1 MYQMRRGHVPQIS
14 ISDDNH
20 HVTEAIGDLYG
31 GDSDTET
38 SRRSSRPLSFVPSP
52 NGDLIQSFGAFEPFD
67 PFPAAPPARSPLRPQ
82 MAPSSSST
90 STSPPPASTP
100 SIAVPQKRTSVSH
113 GGSPKSP
120 LSPPLSRNNS
130 DTASQQFPLND
141 LDYESSPA
149 GLAQELSNLQAIRR
163 MSMGVNNADPDLP
176 SFKSNGP
183 PSPPAASD
191 DEDPAKLFWVP
202 ARLHPELAPMEFKTF
217 IEEKVNT
224 IRRRSGD
231 SDSLSPD
238 GALGRQ
244 GSGGGLRR
252 KKSMLSRQI
261 DSGSGYKDGA
271 ERLER
276 QRSGHQ
282 PNGGLTDLQEIEH
295 LVDDPANVV
304 RRMSLK
310 GAAGDSEA
318 GAEGEGSMAPGK
330 FGGIGTLK
338 RSTRTTYRR
347 GSLRKGGPPLSR
359 RLVTRQAETDTEDS
373 PATSP
378 TQSSIPDVPPLPLA
392 RVQSEPVNGS
402 FEGPSNFSRPR
413 RRSPPS
419 AEARPGSADDYS
431 MPTSSEK
438 APEEQA
444 RPQQRKFHSRIASN
458 GRTSA
463 HLPGY
468 NQPPTLQSPVP
479 QIIETPPP
487 QEERKQQ
494 FMPPERHSSRQPP
507 PPQQQPNGPRNYPQQ
522 QPPTQNRQNRH
533 AQAAQASPIKPA
545 QSFDDLVQHPAPL
558 PGNSTRTDNLSIIPN
573 LPEEKKADKKGKDKK
588 DDAPR
593 KTSWGWFSGGDKE
606 KEKDK
611 KEKEKDKEER
621 EKELAKKVKNKLSK
635 PQEKGHDD
643 TRLDVLQTSI
653 QGAGRGRESVVL
665 DRNNLKLEE
674 ERKKESNR
682 KTSSDGKKEKEPG
695 LLSSIFGGGK
705 KKGDKETS
713 HKKAS
718 SRGLSPEP
726 PPKVKIPD
734 IDYNWTRFSILEER
748 AIYRMAHIKL
758 ANPRRELYSQVL
770 LSNFMYSYLAK
781 VQQMHPQIQIGN
793 SKQARQAKKEQ
804 QQQQPQSQ
812 QQQSQNQHQQQQPQS
827 PQSPQQQQQQQPEE
841 FAQYQRYQ
849 QVSTFS
855 TSFPI
860 VYSRHHSSNRTKVS
874 GATSGRVY
882 SSNSKAMLGHDNR
895 KRMVTML
902 KTSMA
907 IHTIKVRAIL
917 TTLNTTRMGV
927 VVAVIALQ
935 TLKST
940 WAKVAGKATTITRTR
955 TRAAEE
961 ETMTCG
967 STTDIRRDCSK
978 QASAQKCPRM
988 RKSYGSLPTMPTSS
1002 CSEHDS
1008 STHRIFFILYYIFF
1022 LLLIFPYIV

>member
-1 MYQMRRGHVPQIS
+1 MMANDRARELERMYQMRRGHVPQIS

-31 GDSDTET
+31 GDSDTEP

-52 NGDLIQSFGAFEPFD
+52 NGDLIHSLGAFEPFD

-82 MAPSSSST
+82 MAPSSTSSSSSLT
-90 STSPPPASTP
+90 PSTAAAPPPVST
-100 SIAVPQKRTSVSH
+100 
-113 GGSPKSP
+113 PKSP
-120 LSPPLSRNNS
+120 VSPPLSRNNS
-130 DTASQQFPLND
+130 DTAEQQFPLND

-183 PSPPAASD
+183 PSPPATSD
-191 DEDPAKLFWVP
+191 DDDPAKLFWVP

-217 IEEKVNT
+217 IEDKVNT

-282 PNGGLTDLQEIEH
+282 PNGGLADLQEIEQ
-295 LVDDPANVV
+295 LVEDPASVA

-310 GAAGDSEA
+310 GAGGDSEA
-318 GAEGEGSMAPGK
+318 GAEGESSMAPGK

-392 RVQSEPVNGS
+392 RVQSEPVNGT
-402 FEGPSNFSRPR
+402 FEGHSNFSRPR
-413 RRSPPS
+413 RRSPPG

-431 MPTSSEK
+431 TPPAEK
-438 APEEQA
+438 APEEQP

-463 HLPGY
+463 YLPGY

-507 PPQQQPNGPRNYPQQ
+507 PPQQQPNGPRNYPPQ
-522 QPPTQNRQNRH
+522 QPSTQNRQNRH

-558 PGNSTRTDNLSIIPN
+558 PGNTTRTDNLSIIPN
-573 LPEEKKADKKGKDKK
+573 LPEEKKTDKKGKDKK
-588 DDAPR
+588 EDAPR

-606 KEKDK
+606 KEKEKKDK
-611 KEKEKDKEER
+611 DKDKEKDKDKDKDER

-635 PQEKGHDD
+635 TQEKGHDD

-653 QGAGRGRESVVL
+653 QGGGRGRESVVL
-665 DRNNLKLEE
+665 DRDNLKLEE

-682 KTSSDGKKEKEPG
+682 KTSGEGKKEKEPG

-718 SRGLSPEP
+718 LRGLSPEP
-726 PPKVKIPD
+726 PPKIKIPD

-804 QQQQPQSQ
+804 QQQQPQAP
-812 QQQSQNQHQQQQPQS
+812 QQQSQGQQQQQQQPQ
-827 PQSPQQQQQQQPEE
+827 PQSPQHQQQQPEE

-849 QVSTFS
+849 QQQQDQGERSNEWSGTQQQQQQ
-855 TSFPI
+855 PQQNNAG
-860 VYSRHHSSNRTKVS
+860 SRQSQENGHHAQNQHGNAYNQSPRDSHHSQHTANGAS
-874 GATSGRVY
+874 GGGY
-882 SSNSKAMLGHDNR
+882 S
-895 KRMVTML
+895 
-902 KTSMA
+902 
-907 IHTIKVRAIL
+907 
-917 TTLNTTRMGV
+917 
-927 VVAVIALQ
+927 
-935 TLKST
+935 
-940 WAKVAGKATTITRTR
+940 VAGTQNYLGQGSHYGYNNHSDSDQSS
-955 TRAAEE
+955 RADDD
-961 ETMTCG
+961 MW
-967 STTDIRRDCSK
+967 
-978 QASAQKCPRM
+978 
-988 RKSYGSLPTMPTSS
+988 
-1002 CSEHDS
+1002 
-1008 STHRIFFILYYIFF
+1008 
-1022 LLLIFPYIV
+1022 

>member
-1 MYQMRRGHVPQIS
+1 MVSAQQERERRPDEGPARTPISTLRVLAADHTSAPLQANDRARELERVYQMRRGHVPQIS

-31 GDSDTET
+31 GDSDTES
-38 SRRSSRPLSFVPSP
+38 SRRSSRPLSFIPSP
-52 NGDLIQSFGAFEPFD
+52 NGDSIQSTGAFEPFD
-67 PFPAAPPARSPLRPQ
+67 PFPHAPPARSPLRPQ
-82 MAPSSSST
+82 MAPSR
-90 STSPPPASTP
+90 SPPAGAHGSGSGSAGIP
-100 SIAVPQKRTSVSH
+100 VPQKRTSFSH
-113 GGSPKSP
+113 HHGSPQSP
-120 LSPPLSRNNS
+120 LSPPLSRTNS
-130 DTASQQFPLND
+130 DTASQPFPLND

-176 SFKSNGP
+176 SFKSSNGP
-183 PSPPAASD
+183 PSPPATA
-191 DEDPAKLFWVP
+191 EEADPEKLFWVP

-244 GSGGGLRR
+244 ASGGGLRR

-261 DSGSGYKDGA
+261 DSGAGYKDGA

-282 PNGGLTDLQEIEH
+282 PNGGLPDLQELEH
-295 LVDDPANVV
+295 IAEDPADMV
-304 RRMSLK
+304 RRMSISAK
-310 GAAGDSEA
+310 GIGSDGEA
-318 GAEGEGSMAPGK
+318 GNNVSMAPGK

-338 RSTRTTYRR
+338 RSTHTTYRR

-373 PATSP
+373 PNTSP
-378 TQSSIPDVPPLPLA
+378 THSNEPDVPPLPGLG
-392 RVQSEPVNGS
+392 RVQSEPVNGQ

-413 RRSPPS
+413 VRSPPS
-419 AEARPGSADDYS
+419 VEPRPGSADDYS
-431 MPTSSEK
+431 RPASSDK
-438 APEEQA
+438 AQDEQP
-444 RPQQRKFHSRIASN
+444 RPQPKAFHSRIASN

-468 NQPPTLQSPVP
+468 KPPTLASPVP

-487 QEERKQQ
+487 QEPERRQQ
-494 FMPPERHSSRQPP
+494 FQPPERHSSRQPP
-507 PPQQQPNGPRNYPQQ
+507 PQQQQQPTGPRNYPQPQTQ
-522 QPPTQNRQNRH
+522 QYPPNQQRQSPQNRPNRH

-545 QSFDDLVQHPAPL
+545 QSFDDLVGHPSPL
-558 PGNSTRTDNLSIIPN
+558 PGNTTRTDNLSIIPN
-573 LPEEKKADKKGKDKK
+573 LPEEKKTDKKLKDKK
-588 DDAPR
+588 ETSEGPR
-593 KTSWGWFSGGDKE
+593 KTSWGWLVGGGDKDKERE
-606 KEKDK
+606 KKDK
-611 KEKEKDKEER
+611 DREER
-621 EKELAKKVKNKLSK
+621 EKEVAKKVKNKLSK

-653 QGAGRGRESVVL
+653 QGQGNRGRESVVL
-665 DRNNLKLEE
+665 DRESIKLEE
-674 ERKKESNR
+674 ERKKESQR
-682 KTSSDGKKEKEPG
+682 KTSSEGKKEKEPG

-705 KKGDKETS
+705 KKGEKESS

-726 PPKVKIPD
+726 PPKVLKPD

-793 SKQARQAKKEQ
+793 SKQARQAKQQEQKKEQ
-804 QQQQPQSQ
+804 QQQQHPQAQSQ
-812 QQQSQNQHQQQQPQS
+812 HQ
-827 PQSPQQQQQQQPEE
+827 PQQQQASQPQQPQNEE

-849 QVSTFS
+849 QV
-855 TSFPI
+855 
-860 VYSRHHSSNRTKVS
+860 
-874 GATSGRVY
+874 
-882 SSNSKAMLGHDNR
+882 GH
-895 KRMVTML
+895 
-902 KTSMA
+902 
-907 IHTIKVRAIL
+907 
-917 TTLNTTRMGV
+917 GV
-927 VVAVIALQ
+927 
-935 TLKST
+935 
-940 WAKVAGKATTITRTR
+940 
-955 TRAAEE
+955 
-961 ETMTCG
+961 
-967 STTDIRRDCSK
+967 
-978 QASAQKCPRM
+978 
-988 RKSYGSLPTMPTSS
+988 
-1002 CSEHDS
+1002 
-1008 STHRIFFILYYIFF
+1008 
-1022 LLLIFPYIV
+1022 

>member
-1 MYQMRRGHVPQIS
+1 MATSRAQELEKLWKTRRGHVPQIS

-31 GDSDTET
+31 GDSDTES

-52 NGDLIQSFGAFEPFD
+52 NGDSIQSFGAFEPFD

-82 MAPSSSST
+82 MANPNGSPST
-90 STSPPPASTP
+90 STTTATAAMTTTTTTTTTGPSASI
-100 SIAVPQKRTSVSH
+100 SVPQKRTSFSH
-113 GGSPKSP
+113 HGSPQGP
-120 LSPPLSRNNS
+120 LSPPLSRTNS

-176 SFKSNGP
+176 SFQSPNGP
-183 PSPPAASD
+183 PSPPAMSEED
-191 DEDPAKLFWVP
+191 DPSKLFWVP

-231 SDSLSPD
+231 SDSLSPE
-238 GALGRQ
+238 GALGHQ
-244 GSGGGLRR
+244 LSGGGLRR

-261 DSGSGYKDGA
+261 DSGAGYKDGA

-282 PNGGLTDLQEIEH
+282 PNGGLGNLQELEH
-295 LVDDPANVV
+295 IQEDPVELM
-304 RRMSLK
+304 RRMSLSSK
-310 GAAGDSEA
+310 GTGADGEA
-318 GAEGEGSMAPGK
+318 GGDGDAVMAPGK

-359 RLVTRQAETDTEDS
+359 RLVTQRAETDTEES
-373 PATSP
+373 PSTSP
-378 TQSSIPDVPPLPLA
+378 TYPSEPEVPPLPIT
-392 RVQSEPVNGS
+392 RVQSEPVNGQ

-413 RRSPPS
+413 RRSPPG
-419 AEARPGSADDYS
+419 AEPRPGSAEDFS
-431 MPTSSEK
+431 RPASSGQT
-438 APEEQA
+438 PEEQN
-444 RPQQRKFHSRIASN
+444 RPQPKAFHSRIASN

-468 NQPPTLQSPVP
+468 KPPTLASPVP

-487 QEERKQQ
+487 QEPDRRQQ
-494 FMPPERHSSRQPP
+494 FQPPERLSSRQPP
-507 PPQQQPNGPRNYPQQ
+507 PQQLPHHQQQQQQQQQQQPNGPRNYTQQHPPPPQQ
-522 QPPTQNRQNRH
+522 RHSPQSRPNRH
-533 AQAAQASPIKPA
+533 AQAAQASPIQPA
-545 QSFDDLVQHPAPL
+545 QSFDDLVGHPSPL
-558 PGNSTRTDNLSIIPN
+558 PGSGSSTRTDSLSIIPN
-573 LPEEKKADKKGKDKK
+573 LPEEKKSDKKSKDKK
-588 DDAPR
+588 ESADGPR
-593 KTSWGWFSGGDKE
+593 KTSWGWLVGGDKDKEREKKEKE
-606 KEKDK
+606 KEKD
-611 KEKEKDKEER
+611 DR

-653 QGAGRGRESVVL
+653 QNSNRGRESVVL
-665 DRNNLKLEE
+665 DRESVKLEE

-705 KKGDKETS
+705 KKSEKEAS
-713 HKKAS
+713 HKKHA
-718 SRGLSPEP
+718 SRGLSPDP
-726 PPKVKIPD
+726 PPRILKPD

-793 SKQARQAKKEQ
+793 SKQARQAQQQQQKKEQ
-804 QQQQPQSQ
+804 QQSQP
-812 QQQSQNQHQQQQPQS
+812 QQSQSQPQHS
-827 PQSPQQQQQQQPEE
+827 QQQPEE

-849 QVSTFS
+849 QQEESDK
-855 TSFPI
+855 TSEWPS
-860 VYSRHHSSNRTKVS
+860 VHQQQHNNSNSRQQPQENGQHTQTYNQNPRDSHHSQHSTNA
-874 GATSGRVY
+874 GGY
-882 SSNSKAMLGHDNR
+882 SVANTQNYLGQGGKHGYHNPSD
-895 KRMVTML
+895 
-902 KTSMA
+902 SDQSS
-907 IHTIKVRAIL
+907 RADDD
-917 TTLNTTRMGV
+917 M
-927 VVAVIALQ
+927 
-935 TLKST
+935 
-940 WAKVAGKATTITRTR
+940 W
-955 TRAAEE
+955 
-961 ETMTCG
+961 
-967 STTDIRRDCSK
+967 
-978 QASAQKCPRM
+978 
-988 RKSYGSLPTMPTSS
+988 
-1002 CSEHDS
+1002 
-1008 STHRIFFILYYIFF
+1008 
-1022 LLLIFPYIV
+1022 

>member
-31 GDSDTET
+31 GDSDTE
-38 SRRSSRPLSFVPSP
+38 SSKRSSRPLSFVPSP
-52 NGDLIQSFGAFEPFD
+52 NGDSIQSFGAFEPFD

-82 MAPSSSST
+82 MAPSKPASQPASQST
-90 STSPPPASTP
+90 SANGTP
-100 SIAVPQKRTSVSH
+100 SIAIPQKRTSFSH
-113 GGSPKSP
+113 HGSPQSP
-120 LSPPLSRNNS
+120 LSPPLSRTNS

-176 SFKSNGP
+176 SFKSAGGP
-183 PSPPAASD
+183 PSPPALSD
-191 DEDPAKLFWVP
+191 EDDPAKLFWVP

-217 IEEKVNT
+217 IEDKVNT

-238 GALGRQ
+238 GPLGRQ

-276 QRSGHQ
+276 KRSGHQ
-282 PNGGLTDLQEIEH
+282 PNGGLTDLQELEH
-295 LVDDPANVV
+295 IVENPTELV
-304 RRMSLK
+304 RQTSLSSRQT
-310 GAAGDSEA
+310 GGDSEA
-318 GAEGEGSMAPGK
+318 GAEDDVTMVPGR

-359 RLVTRQAETDTEDS
+359 RLVTRQAETDTEES
-373 PATSP
+373 PSTSP
-378 TQSSIPDVPPLPLA
+378 TRSTTPDVPPLPLA
-392 RVQSEPVNGS
+392 RVQSEPVNGQ
-402 FEGPSNFSRPR
+402 FEGSSNFSRPR
-413 RRSPPS
+413 RRSPPV
-419 AEARPGSADDYS
+419 AEHRPGSADDYS
-431 MPTSSEK
+431 RPTSSEQ

-444 RPQQRKFHSRIASN
+444 RPQQKAFHSRIASN

-468 NQPPTLQSPVP
+468 KPPTLQSPVP

-487 QEERKQQ
+487 QEPDKRQQ
-494 FMPPERHSSRQPP
+494 FLPPERHSSRQPP
-507 PPQQQPNGPRNYPQQ
+507 PQPQQQPSGPRNYPHQHPPAQQ
-522 QPPTQNRQNRH
+522 RQGPHNRPNRH

-545 QSFDDLVQHPAPL
+545 QSFDDLVQHPSPL
-558 PGNSTRTDNLSIIPN
+558 PGNTTRTDNLSIIPN
-573 LPEEKKADKKGKDKK
+573 LPEEKKSDKKTKDKK
-588 DDAPR
+588 DSADGSR
-593 KTSWGWFSGGDKE
+593 KTSWGWLVGGDKE
-606 KEKDK
+606 KEKEK

-653 QGAGRGRESVVL
+653 QGGNRGRESVVL
-665 DRNNLKLEE
+665 DRDNLKLEE
-674 ERKKESNR
+674 ERKKESSR

-705 KKGDKETS
+705 KKSDKETS
-713 HKKAS
+713 HKKTS

-793 SKQARQAKKEQ
+793 SKQARQAQQQQAAQQKKEQ
-804 QQQQPQSQ
+804 QQQPQQQRQPQSQ
-812 QQQSQNQHQQQQPQS
+812 SQHQSQP
-827 PQSPQQQQQQQPEE
+827 PQQQQPEE

-849 QVSTFS
+849 QVGN
-855 TSFPI
+855 
-860 VYSRHHSSNRTKVS
+860 V
-874 GATSGRVY
+874 
-882 SSNSKAMLGHDNR
+882 L
-895 KRMVTML
+895 
-902 KTSMA
+902 
-907 IHTIKVRAIL
+907 
-917 TTLNTTRMGV
+917 
-927 VVAVIALQ
+927 
-935 TLKST
+935 
-940 WAKVAGKATTITRTR
+940 
-955 TRAAEE
+955 
-961 ETMTCG
+961 
-967 STTDIRRDCSK
+967 
-978 QASAQKCPRM
+978 
-988 RKSYGSLPTMPTSS
+988 
-1002 CSEHDS
+1002 
-1008 STHRIFFILYYIFF
+1008 
-1022 LLLIFPYIV
+1022 